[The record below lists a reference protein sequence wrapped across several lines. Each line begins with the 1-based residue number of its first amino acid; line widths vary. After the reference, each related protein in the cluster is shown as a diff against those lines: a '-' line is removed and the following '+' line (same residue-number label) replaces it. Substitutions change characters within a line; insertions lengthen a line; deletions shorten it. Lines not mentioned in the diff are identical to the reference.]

1 MNVLRDTHAALVPDG
16 VVLEIHPTG
25 VAARFVAR
33 GETLGPL
40 DQSPFRRDVV
50 ATEAALEDTVR
61 ARLFH
66 RERHV
71 VREVVSRWDSGR
83 DALESVS
90 EWGDAIVHEEVR
102 ARVEAWRGA
111 VELVEAVVFQRLR
124 AG

>member
-16 VVLEIHPTG
+16 VVLDIHPTG

-40 DQSPFRRDVV
+40 DQSPFRPDVV
-50 ATEAALEDTVR
+50 GTETAVEDAIR

-66 RERHV
+66 RERLV
-71 VREVVSRWDSGR
+71 VREVVSRWNDGR
-83 DALESVS
+83 EALESVD

-102 ARVEAWRGA
+102 ARVDASRGA
-111 VELVEAVVFQRLR
+111 VELVEDVVFQRLR
-124 AG
+124 AA